1 MLSRFLIRNT
11 EILNKQVVSRL
22 FSGSTFPILEDI
34 KKQSNSL
41 HSLFSDVANG
51 DKYLAN
57 KQYATALSSYS
68 MAKDIVMKYSKEN
81 NFQAQ
86 AVLRKYYLVYFLL
99 LIE

>member
-1 MLSRFLIRNT
+1 MLSRLLTRNK
-11 EILNKQVVSRL
+11 EIINKQFFSRL

-34 KKQSNSL
+34 KKESNSL
-41 HSLFSDVANG
+41 HSLLSDVANG
-51 DKYLAN
+51 DKYLTN
-57 KQYATALSSYS
+57 KQYTTALSSYS

-86 AVLRKYYLVYFLL
+86 SILRKYNLIHFLL